1 VLLQGGA
8 GDAVPTNA
16 PIPSG
21 SLRDEAVV
29 CVGVVPP
36 IAVVRLR
43 AGLNVR
49 LNGAGSPEAS
59 IVAARPVVREGA
71 GGRPHGGVRRVHRR
85 DRHVGASHGGVE
97 GVEGG

>member
-1 VLLQGGA
+1 MVRKVLFFLI
-8 GDAVPTNA
+8 D
-16 PIPSG
+16 
-21 SLRDEAVV
+21 VV
-29 CVGVVPP
+29 
-36 IAVVRLR
+36 
-43 AGLNVR
+43 
-49 LNGAGSPEAS
+49 PEAS